1 MKKFYN
7 NIEVEVIAELPN
19 KQVAIKLITG
29 LHHDYDSEYGDMSE
43 PIENTLVVN
52 EYELKESAITKDDI
66 ILERELMLKEIQ
78 KKKSEMVSLANS
90 EIRKEYSELQKEL
103 KEMKLERENLLK
115 NSKQVSIIK
124 KLQEGKIKYV
134 VQSYHII
141 PYGNY

>member
-1 MKKFYN
+1 MRKFYN

-29 LHHDYDSEYGDMSE
+29 LHHEYDPESGYMSK

-52 EYELKESAITKDDI
+52 EYELRESAVTKDDI

-90 EIRKEYSELQKEL
+90 DIRKEYTELQKEI

-115 NSKQVSIIK
+115 NSKQIATIR
-124 KLQEGKIKYV
+124 KLQERKIKYV
-134 VQSYHII
+134 VQS
-141 PYGNY
+141 